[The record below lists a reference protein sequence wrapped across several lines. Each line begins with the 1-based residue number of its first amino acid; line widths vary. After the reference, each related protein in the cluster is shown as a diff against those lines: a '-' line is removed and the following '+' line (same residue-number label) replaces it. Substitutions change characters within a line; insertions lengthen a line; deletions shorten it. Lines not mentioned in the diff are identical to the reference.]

1 MKRDN
6 FYYLLVVVMLVG
18 FGFLQ
23 FERGFFWAKE
33 QNDILGDS
41 EFYVALHHIMPI
53 WVWGIFGMLFSIF
66 IIISPFFLPKQKI
79 NNLFN
84 IFLVIGGCGNSIFY
98 FFMTSASVF
107 NAINW
112 LTPLQFATYTMINV
126 VLAFFGGAEY
136 VKRK

>member
-53 WVWGIFGMLFSIF
+53 WVWGILGMLFSIF
-66 IIISPFFLPKQKI
+66 IIISPFLSLI
-79 NNLFN
+79 H
-84 IFLVIGGCGNSIFY
+84 I
-98 FFMTSASVF
+98 
-107 NAINW
+107 
-112 LTPLQFATYTMINV
+112 
-126 VLAFFGGAEY
+126 
-136 VKRK
+136 